1 MSERRVPGDAPLR
14 ATYEEFDVGSAR
26 VAMIADPENGH
37 AWIQSDV
44 VTEVER

>member
-1 MSERRVPGDAPLR
+1 MSTRSDPDIPIRE
-14 ATYEEFDVGSAR
+14 TYEEFDLGEVR

-44 VTEVER
+44 AVGVER